1 MKPNDKENIALE
13 SARKRQV
20 NSSNRF
26 FLFEERMPRRRHN
39 ADYFDRLFLLLAFI
53 HIGAPSDMP
62 ALAALGRGRICS
74 RILNP
79 LSERVR
85 IGPKFLCQNFVNNR
99 HLRTG
104 LGRLSFGKRA
114 TTHDWQANSWKIICA
129 DAVPRD
135 IECKALC
142 GSSRPGIGRNIKTG

>member
-13 SARKRQV
+13 SARERQV
-20 NSSNRF
+20 NPADRF

-53 HIGAPSDMP
+53 HIGAPSNMS
-62 ALAALGRGRICS
+62 ALATLGRWRICR

-85 IGPKFLCQNFVNNR
+85 IGPEFLCQNFVNNR

-104 LGRLSFGKRA
+104 LGRLSFRE
-114 TTHDWQANSWKIICA
+114 S
-129 DAVPRD
+129 
-135 IECKALC
+135 
-142 GSSRPGIGRNIKTG
+142 